1 MGDLIL
7 LSDKKNLDNL
17 SKSEREHTTTYGSRY
32 FTKSVPKYEMPSDGM
47 PARAAYQIIH
57 DELNLD
63 GNPALNLASFVTT
76 WMEPEADKLIMESI
90 GKNYVDNDEY
100 PQTQVIQN
108 RVVNML
114 ARLFNAP
121 TESKSIGSG
130 TIGSSESIMLGL
142 LAHKWTWKK
151 RREAEGKSTDK
162 PNIVMGA
169 DVHTVWEKFARYF
182 DVELKLIP
190 LKKNMCEITETEITK
205 VMSSF
210 SCISGLKEDIYT
222 VTAEDVKAEVDENT
236 IAVGAVV
243 GTTFTGQMDPIEEI
257 NNALLEIKETKGW
270 DIPIHVDGAS
280 GGFTLPFLYPEL
292 KWDFR
297 LEQVRS
303 INVSGHKYG
312 LVYPGI
318 GWLIFK
324 DKTDLPEELIF
335 NINYLGGIMPNYSL
349 NFSKGSSTI
358 IAQYYNLIR
367 LGMKGYKNIMEN
379 MQENAHYLASKL
391 NGTNKFEVIN
401 KGIIFPIVTVQ
412 LQNSDFTVFH
422 LSEKL
427 RQKGW
432 IVPAYTLPANAD
444 DIAVLR
450 MVVKESFSKDM
461 VEMLFTDIMESIEKL
476 EESEEERI
484 KNKDKNKNPT
494 LLY

>member
-100 PQTQVIQN
+100 PQTEVIQD

-121 TESKSIGSG
+121 KDCHSVGSG

-142 LAHKWTWKK
+142 LAHKWTW
-151 RREAEGKSTDK
+151 RQSMEAEGKPTDK

-190 LKKNMCEITETEITK
+190 LR
-205 VMSSF
+205 
-210 SCISGLKEDIYT
+210 EDIYT
-222 VTAEDVKAEVDENT
+222 ITAEDVVKEVDENT

-243 GTTFTGQMDPIEEI
+243 GTTFTGQMDPIEDI
-257 NNALLEIKETKGW
+257 NNALLEIKKTKGW

-280 GGFTLPFLYPEL
+280 GGFIVPFLYPDL
-292 KWDFR
+292 LWDFR
-297 LEQVRS
+297 LEQVKS

-318 GWLIFK
+318 GWLVFK

-335 NINYLGGIMPNYSL
+335 KINYLGGLMPNYSL

-358 IAQYYNLIR
+358 IAQYYNFIR
-367 LGMKGYKNIMEN
+367 LGMKGYKDIMEN
-379 MQENAHYLASKL
+379 MQENSRYLASKL
-391 NGTNKFEVIN
+391 KGSGKFKIIN
-401 KGIIFPIVTVQ
+401 EKLMFPLVAVT
-412 LQNSDFTVFH
+412 LQNSEFNAFH
-422 LSEKL
+422 LSEQL

-432 IVPAYTLPANAD
+432 IVPAYTLPAKAD

-461 VEMLFTDIMESIEKL
+461 VEMLFTDIMESIETLNKSL
-476 EESEEERI
+476 EERKKIIDQKE
-484 KNKDKNKNPT
+484 NPT

>member
-1 MGDLIL
+1 M
-7 LSDKKNLDNL
+7 LSNKKNLEHM
-17 SKSEREHTTTYGSRY
+17 SKSEKEHTTTYGSRY
-32 FTKSVPKYEMPSDGM
+32 FRKSVPKYEMSEEGM

-76 WMEPEADKLIMESI
+76 WMEPEADMLIMESI

-100 PQTQVIQN
+100 PQTEIIQN

-114 ARLFNAP
+114 SRLFNAP
-121 TESKSIGSG
+121 KDSKSIGSG

-142 LAHKWTWKK
+142 LAHKWSWKK

-162 PNIVMGA
+162 PNIVIGA
-169 DVHTVWEKFARYF
+169 DVHTVWEKFALYF

-190 LKKNMCEITETEITK
+190 LKKNICKETETEITQI
-205 VMSSF
+205 MSSF
-210 SCISGLKEDIYT
+210 SCISGLKEDVYT
-222 VTAEDVKAEVDENT
+222 VTAEDIKNHVDENT

-243 GTTFTGQMDPIEEI
+243 GTTFTGQMDPVEEI
-257 NNALLEIKETKGW
+257 NDALIEIKKTKGW

-280 GGFTLPFLYPEL
+280 GGFVLPFLNPDL

-312 LVYPGI
+312 LVYPGV

-324 DKTDLPEELIF
+324 DVSDLPEELIF
-335 NINYLGGIMPNYSL
+335 KINYLGGIMPNYSL

-367 LGMKGYKNIMEN
+367 LGMKGYRDIMEN
-379 MQENAHYLASKL
+379 MNENAHYLASKL
-391 NGTNKFEVIN
+391 NGSGKFDVIN
-401 KGIIFPIVTVQ
+401 KSIQFPIVTVQ
-412 LQNSDFTVFH
+412 LKNCDFTVFH

-432 IVPAYTLPANAD
+432 IVPAYTLPEDAD
-444 DIAVLR
+444 DVAVLR
-450 MVVKESFSKDM
+450 IVVKESFSKDM
-461 VEMLFTDIMESIEKL
+461 VEMLFDDIMESIDTLNKTTQERLKHIDEK
-476 EESEEERI
+476 E
-484 KNKDKNKNPT
+484 NPT

>member
-1 MGDLIL
+1 M
-7 LSDKKNLDNL
+7 LSDKKDLDKMK
-17 SKSEREHTTTYGSRY
+17 KSEREHTTTYGSRY
-32 FTKSVPKYEMPSDGM
+32 FTKSVPKYEMPDKGM

-100 PQTQVIQN
+100 PQTEVIQD

-121 TESKSIGSG
+121 ENCHSTGSG

-142 LAHKWTWKK
+142 LAHKWTWRK
-151 RREAEGKSTDK
+151 RREAEGKPTDK

-190 LKKNMCEITETEITK
+190 LR
-205 VMSSF
+205 
-210 SCISGLKEDIYT
+210 EDIYT
-222 VTAEDVKAEVDENT
+222 ITAQDVVDEIDENT

-243 GTTFTGQMDPIEEI
+243 GTTFTGQMDPIEDI
-257 NNALLEIKETKGW
+257 NNALLEIKKTKGW

-280 GGFTLPFLYPEL
+280 GGFILPFLYPDIL
-292 KWDFR
+292 WDFR

-318 GWLIFK
+318 GWLVFK

-335 NINYLGGIMPNYSL
+335 KINYLGGLMPNYSL

-358 IAQYYNLIR
+358 IAQYYNFIR
-367 LGMKGYKNIMEN
+367 LGIEGYKNIMEN
-379 MQENAHYLASKL
+379 MQENARYLASKL
-391 NGTNKFEVIN
+391 EECGRFEVIN
-401 KGIIFPIVTVQ
+401 KEVVFPLITAK
-412 LQNSDFTVFH
+412 LKNCEFNVFH

-427 RQKGW
+427 RERGW

-461 VEMLFTDIMESIEKL
+461 VEMLFKDIINSIETLNKSL
-476 EESEEERI
+476 EERRKIIDE
-484 KNKDKNKNPT
+484 KGNPT

>member
-1 MGDLIL
+1 M
-7 LSDKKNLDNL
+7 L
-17 SKSEREHTTTYGSRY
+17 SKKHDLKRMDKAEKEHRTDTSTYGSRY
-32 FTKSVPKYEMPSDGM
+32 FCESVPKFKMPEEGM

-63 GNPALNLASFVTT
+63 GNPSLNLASFVTT
-76 WMEPEADKLIMESI
+76 WMEPEADRLIQESI
-90 GKNYVDNDEY
+90 AKNYVDNDEY
-100 PQTQVIQN
+100 PQTEKIQD
-108 RVVNML
+108 RCVNML

-121 TESKSIGSG
+121 PGSKSIGTSA
-130 TIGSSESIMLGL
+130 IGSSEAIMLGL

-151 RREAEGKSTDK
+151 RRQAEGKPFDK

-190 LKKNMCEITETEITK
+190 LKRN
-205 VMSSF
+205 
-210 SCISGLKEDIYT
+210 LYT
-222 VTAEDVKAEVDENT
+222 ITAEDVAENVDENT
-236 IAVGAVV
+236 IAVGAVI
-243 GTTFTGQMDPIEEI
+243 GTTFTGQMDPIKEI
-257 NNALLEIKETKGW
+257 NDSLLDIKKNKGY

-280 GGFTLPFLYPEL
+280 GGFIAPFVYPDLE
-292 KWDFR
+292 WDFR

-335 NINYLGGIMPNYSL
+335 NINYLGGSMPNYSL

-358 IAQYYNLIR
+358 IAQYYNFIR
-367 LGMKGYKNIMEN
+367 LGKCGYGEIIEN
-379 MQENAHYLASKL
+379 MIKNARHLSEKL
-391 NGTNKFEVIN
+391 EESGKFEVIN
-401 KGIIFPIVTVQ
+401 NDVMFPLVTAK
-412 LQNSDFTVFH
+412 LKNTDFDVFQ

-427 RQKGW
+427 REKGW
-432 IVPAYTLPANAD
+432 IVPAYTLPENAE
-444 DIAVLR
+444 DITVIR
-450 MVVKESFSKDM
+450 MVIKESFGRDM
-461 VEMLFTDIMESIEKL
+461 VDMLFNDLMETYDRLDQLAIKK
-476 EESEEERI
+476 EEVNERE
-484 KNKDKNKNPT
+484 NPS

>member
-1 MGDLIL
+1 MLSEKKDL
-7 LSDKKNLDNL
+7 DKLK
-17 SKSEREHTTTYGSRY
+17 KSQKEYTTTYGSRY
-32 FTKSVPKYEMPSDGM
+32 FTKSVPKYEMPKEGM
-47 PARAAYQIIH
+47 PANAAYRTIH

-100 PQTQVIQN
+100 PQTEVIQD

-114 ARLFNAP
+114 SRLFNAP
-121 TESKSIGSG
+121 NDCTSVGSG
-130 TIGSSESIMLGL
+130 TIGSSEAIMLGL

-151 RREAEGKSTDK
+151 RRQAEGKPYDK

-169 DVHTVWEKFARYF
+169 DVHTVWEKFALYF

-190 LKKNMCEITETEITK
+190 LRD
-205 VMSSF
+205 
-210 SCISGLKEDIYT
+210 DIYT
-222 VTAEDVKAEVDENT
+222 ITAEDVVEEIDENT

-243 GTTFTGQMDPIEEI
+243 GTTFTGQMDPIKEI
-257 NNALLEIKETKGW
+257 NDALLDIKKTKGW

-280 GGFTLPFLYPEL
+280 GGFIMPFLYPEVE
-292 KWDFR
+292 WDFR

-318 GWLIFK
+318 GWLVFK
-324 DKTDLPEELIF
+324 DKTDLPDELIF
-335 NINYLGGIMPNYSL
+335 KINYLGGLMPNYSL

-358 IAQYYNLIR
+358 IAQYFNFIR
-367 LGMKGYKNIMEN
+367 LGIDGYRDIMLN
-379 MQENAHYLASKL
+379 MQENAKLLASKL
-391 NGTNKFEVIN
+391 TESGYFEVIN
-401 KGIIFPIVTVQ
+401 KDMTFPLLAAQ
-412 LQNSDFTVFH
+412 LKNCEFSVFE

-427 RQKGW
+427 RERGW
-432 IVPAYTLPANAD
+432 IVPAYTLPPKAD

-450 MVVKESFSKDM
+450 MVIKESFSTDM
-461 VEMLFTDIMESIEKL
+461 VEMLFSDILKSIDTLNKSL
-476 EESEEERI
+476 EERKKIINQKE
-484 KNKDKNKNPT
+484 NPT

>member
-1 MGDLIL
+1 
-7 LSDKKNLDNL
+7 
-17 SKSEREHTTTYGSRY
+17 
-32 FTKSVPKYEMPSDGM
+32 M

-76 WMEPEADKLIMESI
+76 WMEPEADMLIMESI
-90 GKNYVDNDEY
+90 GKNYIDNDEY
-100 PQTQVIQN
+100 PQTEVIQD

-121 TESKSIGSG
+121 ENCESLGSG

-142 LAHKWTWKK
+142 LAHKWSWKK
-151 RREAEGKSTDK
+151 RMESQGKPTNN

-169 DVHTVWEKFARYF
+169 DVHTVWEKFALYF

-190 LKKNMCEITETEITK
+190 LREN
-205 VMSSF
+205 
-210 SCISGLKEDIYT
+210 IYT
-222 VTAEDVKAEVDENT
+222 ITAEDVVKEIDENT

-257 NNALLEIKETKGW
+257 NTALLEIKKTKGW

-280 GGFTLPFLYPEL
+280 GGFILPFLYPDL

-335 NINYLGGIMPNYSL
+335 KINYLGGLMPNYSL

-358 IAQYYNLIR
+358 IAQYYNFIR
-367 LGMKGYKNIMEN
+367 LGMKGYRDIMVN
-379 MQENAHYLASKL
+379 MQENALYLAKKL
-391 NGTNKFEVIN
+391 TESGKFEVLN
-401 KGIIFPIVTVQ
+401 TEVIFPLITVKIKDC
-412 LQNSDFTVFH
+412 DFTVFH

-427 RQKGW
+427 REKGW
-432 IVPAYTLPANAD
+432 IVPAYTLPADAD
-444 DIAVLR
+444 DISVLR

-461 VEMLFTDIMESIEKL
+461 VEMLFKDIMDAIEKL
-476 EESEEERI
+476 NQSLEERRKI
-484 KNKDKNKNPT
+484 IDTKENPT

>member
-1 MGDLIL
+1 M
-7 LSDKKNLDNL
+7 LSDKKDLDKL
-17 SKSEREHTTTYGSRY
+17 KKSEREHTTTYGSRY
-32 FTKSVPKYEMPSDGM
+32 FTKSVPKYEMPDEGM

-100 PQTQVIQN
+100 PQTEVIQD

-121 TESKSIGSG
+121 ENCHSVGSG

-142 LAHKWTWKK
+142 LAHKWTWRK
-151 RREAEGKSTDK
+151 RREAEGKPTNK

-190 LKKNMCEITETEITK
+190 LR
-205 VMSSF
+205 
-210 SCISGLKEDIYT
+210 EDIYT
-222 VTAEDVKAEVDENT
+222 ITAQDVVNEIDENT

-257 NNALLEIKETKGW
+257 NNALLEIKKDKGW

-280 GGFTLPFLYPEL
+280 GGFILPFLYPDIL
-292 KWDFR
+292 WDFR
-297 LEQVRS
+297 LDQVRS

-335 NINYLGGIMPNYSL
+335 KINYLGGLMPNYSL

-358 IAQYYNLIR
+358 IAQYYNFIR
-367 LGMKGYKNIMEN
+367 LGIEGYRNIMEN
-379 MQENAHYLASKL
+379 MQENARYLASKL
-391 NGTNKFEVIN
+391 EESGKFEVIN
-401 KGIIFPIVTVQ
+401 KEVIFPLITVK
-412 LQNSDFTVFH
+412 LQNCEFNAFH

-427 RQKGW
+427 RERGW

-461 VEMLFTDIMESIEKL
+461 VEMLFKDIMDSIEILTKSL
-476 EESEEERI
+476 EERRKMIDE
-484 KNKDKNKNPT
+484 KGNPT